1 MQHRYGVSVQVLH
14 DGDYKQY
21 LVGQGKD
28 VLTFARN
35 HPYLHAVY
43 GDFKRFGKV
52 RIKRGLV
59 TISPSASSSVIQ
71 TNHEKKEV
79 LPPSPSPALPSLL
92 LLL

>member
-1 MQHRYGVSVQVLH
+1 MQHRYGVSVQVIH
-14 DGDYKQY
+14 DGGDYKQY

-79 LPPSPSPALPSLL
+79 LLPSLL